1 MEKIATPNALKEEE
15 YICLP
20 TEINTAAID
29 KNIGVNMRFCGRDFP
44 YKKKC
49 QHAGRSIT
57 RERRDERVFFLPQVP
72 HYR

>member
-20 TEINTAAID
+20 TEISTAAIAG
-29 KNIGVNMRFCGRDFP
+29 NIGVNMRFLIL
-44 YKKKC
+44 KKC

-72 HYR
+72 RYR